1 MPEVRYGPDVTDDA
15 AQILKD
21 IVRYQDFNELIN
33 RRRKAGEAISE
44 ADAKKLAELEKRHT
58 EASRLAEQLFG
69 VSQADQAARK
79 FGLLEDLNQ
88 YSRNGIS
95 TKTRR
100 RGGEDGAYEYL
111 RTKRYKPARVKK
123 GKNKGQ
129 TRRRSVKRE
138 HELRGEGKPG
148 RGYVDD
154 RAGGASYLGGTTPK
168 RLEGLLQRQERIAQ
182 GKTVTV
188 GGKRVKIQ
196 PGRNRASLDKA
207 NIARESLSGRRDTG
221 EGIRPPQIVA
231 AAAKRATKQ
240 QSATKAAV
248 KKAGAVKKSTT
259 PKRVAGAKKAAT
271 STASAAKKKR

>member
-33 RRRKAGEAISE
+33 RRRRAGEAVSA
-44 ADAKKLAELEKRHT
+44 ADAAKLKELKKRADEG
-58 EASRLAEQLFG
+58 SRLAEQLFG
-69 VSQADQAARK
+69 VSKADQAARK
-79 FGLLEDLNQ
+79 FGLLEDLAQ
-88 YSRNGIS
+88 YSRGGIS

-100 RGGEDGAYEYL
+100 RGGPDGTYEYL
-111 RTKRYKPARVKK
+111 RTKRYKPARIKK

-129 TRRRSVKRE
+129 MRRRSIKKE

-154 RAGGASYLGGTTPK
+154 RYGGGNYLGGTTPK
-168 RLEGLLQRQERIAQ
+168 RLQGLLERQERVAQ

-207 NIARESLSGRRDTG
+207 NIARQSLEGRNDTG
-221 EGIRPPQIVA
+221 KGIRPPQIVA

-248 KKAGAVKKSTT
+248 KKAGTVKKSTA
-259 PKRVAGAKKAAT
+259 PKRAPGAKKAAT
-271 STASAAKKKR
+271 ATKAVKKKR